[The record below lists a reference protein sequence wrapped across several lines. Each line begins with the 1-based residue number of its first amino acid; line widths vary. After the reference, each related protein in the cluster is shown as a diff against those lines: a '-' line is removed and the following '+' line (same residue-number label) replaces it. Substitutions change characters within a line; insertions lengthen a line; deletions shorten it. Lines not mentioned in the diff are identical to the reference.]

1 MPDGRRSVKARMWHG
16 PLRYTLQDLTVLR
29 SPRKLAPP
37 SGKHTEVCSFIL
49 LSTRLIKKVKK
60 QIFSSYLPLPTS
72 MTNNSSNQPR
82 TVLFSLFSRGENSL
96 QNMKLSHVSKVTQ
109 LEKSWLWLWVLVSLD
124 LHSRLSH
131 IPKRRAPPALRK
143 VYNSVLR
150 SKAAWIKFH
159 MRLRTKIRMS

>member
-1 MPDGRRSVKARMWHG
+1 MLPLANRKSLNIRWARDFWTILQKCAWKITNCKSSGVKCRSMPDGRRSVKARMWHG

-109 LEKSWLWLWVLVSLD
+109 LEKSWL
-124 LHSRLSH
+124 
-131 IPKRRAPPALRK
+131 
-143 VYNSVLR
+143 
-150 SKAAWIKFH
+150 
-159 MRLRTKIRMS
+159 